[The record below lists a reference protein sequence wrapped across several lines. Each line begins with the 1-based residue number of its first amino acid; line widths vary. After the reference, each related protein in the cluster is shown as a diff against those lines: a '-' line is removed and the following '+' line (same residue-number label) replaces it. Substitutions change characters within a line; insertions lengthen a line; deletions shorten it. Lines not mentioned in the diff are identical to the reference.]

1 MELPLGYKLNS
12 EELLNSNLSAVS
24 ERERT
29 KIADTYKWN
38 LAEVYPND
46 DVWKS
51 EKDKLVAQLRAIE
64 PFRGK
69 LSVSPQSLLD
79 CLELINRLGK
89 EYARLYCYASMHSDQ
104 DTRVAKYLGMVQDMG
119 HIGSD
124 FSAKIAFVQPE
135 ILKMAGSVIDSFIKD
150 EPKLG
155 IYRHNLDDILRRK
168 EHTGTERE
176 EEIIADASLMADA
189 PNSIYNIF
197 SDADFPFA
205 EVTLS
210 DGKTVKLD
218 KAAFTLYRACSNRE
232 DRKKIF
238 AAYFNKLNGYRRTFG
253 TQLYS
258 EVKKNLFYMKACRY
272 ETCLQRALDS
282 SNIPLEVFH
291 SLIDNVNANLATFH
305 RYLNLRK
312 RILGVTQLHYYDLYA
327 PLVNEVDLDYS
338 FEESQ
343 RTVLASLT
351 PLGDEY
357 MAVASKGLN
366 EQWVDVYPTE
376 GKRSGA
382 YSNGAIY
389 DLHPYILL
397 NYNGKYEDM
406 RTLAHELGHTMHS
419 YLTNKTQPY
428 ATSGYSIFV
437 AEVASTFNE
446 DLLMGYMLKNIKDD
460 DVRLSLLGNYL
471 DGIRGT
477 AFRQTQFSEFE
488 LKIHELAERGES
500 LTGDLLN
507 TLYDAITKKYYGHDK
522 GICIIDDEAKA
533 EWANVPHFY
542 YNFYVY
548 QYATSF
554 TASAALSEQVLAG
567 DRLALKR
574 YLDLLSAGGSDYP
587 INLLKRAGVDMKTSL
602 PCELTRKKM
611 NRVMDEMEKILGRE
625 VELEEN

>member
-1 MELPLGYKLNS
+1 MERN
-12 EELLNSNLSAVS
+12 
-24 ERERT
+24 REAISDR
-29 KIADTYKWN
+29 YKWN

-51 EKDKLVAQLRAIE
+51 EKDKFVAELPAIQQ
-64 PFRGK
+64 FRGK
-69 LSVSPQSLLD
+69 LSESPRSLLE
-79 CLELINRLGK
+79 CLELISRLGK
-89 EYARLYCYASMHSDQ
+89 EYARLYCYASMHFDQ
-104 DTRVAKYLGMVQDMG
+104 DTRVAKYLGLVQDIG

-135 ILKMAGSVIDSFIKD
+135 ILRMAGSVIDSFIKD

-155 IYRHNLDDILRRK
+155 IYRHDLDDILRRK
-168 EHTGTERE
+168 EHTGTESE
-176 EEIIADASLMADA
+176 EKIIADAGLMADA
-189 PNSIYNIF
+189 PNSIYSIF
-197 SDADFPFA
+197 SDADFQFA

-218 KAAFTLYRACSNRE
+218 KAAFSLYRACSNRE

-238 AAYFNKLNGYRRTFG
+238 AAYFNKLNDYRRTFG

-258 EVKKNLFYMKACRY
+258 EVKKNLFYMKARRY
-272 ETCLQRALDS
+272 QSCLQRALDG
-282 SNIPLEVFH
+282 SNIPIEVFH
-291 SLIDNVNANLATFH
+291 SLIDNVNANLAALH

-312 RILGVTQLHYYDLYA
+312 RMLGVTQLHYYDLSA

-343 RTVLASLT
+343 RTVLASLA

-357 MAVASKGLN
+357 VAVASKGLN
-366 EQWVDVYPTE
+366 EQWVDVYPSE

-382 YSNGAIY
+382 YSNGAMY
-389 DLHPYILL
+389 DLHPYMLL

-419 YLTNKTQPY
+419 YVTNKTQPY
-428 ATSGYSIFV
+428 ATAGYSIFV

-446 DLLMGYMLKNIKDD
+446 DMLVDYMLKNIKDE
-460 DVRLSLLGNYL
+460 DVRLSLLSNYL

-488 LKIHELAERGES
+488 LKIHELAEKGES

-507 TLYDAITKKYYGHDK
+507 TLYDGITKKYYGHDK
-522 GICIIDDEAKA
+522 GICIIDDEAEA

-567 DRLALKR
+567 DRFALKR

-587 INLLKRAGVDMKTSL
+587 INLLKEAGIDMTTSM
-602 PCELTRKKM
+602 PFDFTMRKM
-611 NRVMDEMEKILGRE
+611 NRIMDEMEKILDGRE
-625 VELEEN
+625 NRKKNEASDYLG

>member
-1 MELPLGYKLNS
+1 M
-12 EELLNSNLSAVS
+12 
-24 ERERT
+24 
-29 KIADTYKWN
+29 
-38 LAEVYPND
+38 
-46 DVWKS
+46 
-51 EKDKLVAQLRAIE
+51 
-64 PFRGK
+64 
-69 LSVSPQSLLD
+69 
-79 CLELINRLGK
+79 
-89 EYARLYCYASMHSDQ
+89 
-104 DTRVAKYLGMVQDMG
+104 
-119 HIGSD
+119 
-124 FSAKIAFVQPE
+124 
-135 ILKMAGSVIDSFIKD
+135 
-150 EPKLG
+150 
-155 IYRHNLDDILRRK
+155 
-168 EHTGTERE
+168 
-176 EEIIADASLMADA
+176 
-189 PNSIYNIF
+189 
-197 SDADFPFA
+197 
-205 EVTLS
+205 
-210 DGKTVKLD
+210 
-218 KAAFTLYRACSNRE
+218 
-232 DRKKIF
+232 
-238 AAYFNKLNGYRRTFG
+238 
-253 TQLYS
+253 
-258 EVKKNLFYMKACRY
+258 
-272 ETCLQRALDS
+272 
-282 SNIPLEVFH
+282 
-291 SLIDNVNANLATFH
+291 
-305 RYLNLRK
+305 
-312 RILGVTQLHYYDLYA
+312 LGVTQLHYYDLYA

-338 FEESQ
+338 FEDSQ

-357 MAVASKGLN
+357 MAVVIKGLN

-446 DLLMGYMLKNIKDD
+446 DLLMDYMLKNIKDD

-477 AFRQTQFSEFE
+477 VFRQTQFSEFE
-488 LKIHELAERGES
+488 LKIHELTERGES

-587 INLLKRAGVDMKTSL
+587 INLLKEAGVVMTTSM
-602 PCELTRKKM
+602 PFEFTMRKM
-611 NRVMDEMEKILGRE
+611 NRIMDEIEKILYRD
-625 VELEEN
+625 VELEKK